1 MTRVRTRWH
10 FSRLLLL
17 FSSSEALQAR
27 RCLTLLLLGLTS
39 LRTVLS
45 CDEKTRPQ
53 SRDLSALPRYLEAE
67 RYSERKDLDA
77 PRVIPEWMQ
86 RENEASSMADQS
98 ASDVAS
104 DDHPGHSLKIQR
116 NRDGFN
122 PSVKKR
128 AHLDD
133 DILASGVN
141 DRRGDRVRSGS
152 TSNYPKRKSNDHL
165 SGSAKTRRVR
175 EGIGFQSMKRR
186 EESSAENWLGNLVR
200 KRRGAAPTLR
210 VASYYTANEVQFHDS
225 DNEARSLMILDRS
238 RRSAGN
244 LAESP
249 AAHNRDAEDAL
260 MEVPPIDR
268 LHSRVA
274 PSVSH
279 PTVKSTR
286 SRRDR
291 NGINF
296 EVERVGLNA
305 DNLYAET
312 PVNRANER
320 MSDYAARRN
329 LRGSEI
335 LSRPSE
341 RDIDDALAE
350 HRDDLAADRSDRGI
364 VGIWVTRQTHLD
376 RRNIYSLDDRS
387 GGTRKSESSADWLR
401 ESDGIVINGV
411 RNEFASANA
420 NASES
425 DVNAIAIDAVADD
438 FDVGGTISI
447 ENQVEL
453 DGISEIE
460 NRTDDAELDDSEYLD
475 SPLDLDRAEIRSA
488 NCRNVACSK
497 SSSDDDVSVIRITK
511 FGEAGEESNEDPFA
525 KVNDISMAAGN
536 GSDTDINVDSEA
548 PFTGFEGSQKFP
560 VKINHKSARVPSQV
574 EKFDRRHFGP
584 HKENV
589 LEEASTWYPSTTVLS
604 DLPKSPSEDVL
615 HRKTNDA
622 GFEDGVVELREANNS
637 NEETTEMDDELDD
650 TYDES
655 WLPSSTDESDE
666 SLSGSSDIEYNSDK
680 KLAVT
685 SNVADS
691 EFDSATRDKNDSE
704 YSNADID
711 VTSAKPTKKTTITI
725 LGLFE
730 MTHGTVPRPEGTREL
745 QAAKLAVDRV
755 NELNIL
761 KRFHLRLIYNDT
773 KCDSGVAVDRFF
785 HALYAPREKHLMPF
799 LLGTACSEVTETLAK
814 IVPYWNV
821 IQVSFGSTAP
831 ALSDSNEFPL
841 FLRTVAPDSSHNP
854 ARIALIKHF
863 GWDTVTAL
871 SQTGDMYSLAV
882 NDLVTELEQANIT
895 CTATITFAENDYKE
909 QLRTLKE
916 LDTRIIIGSFSPRLA
931 QRVFCEAW
939 KLGMHGGDYAW
950 ILPGETIDS
959 LRIAGD
965 WWHVGVR
972 ECSPSQLSQT
982 LDGLIIVKS
991 HATVVGNETS
1001 ASGLTSEK
1009 FTSQLNNTGV
1019 AHSKFAGQTYDAVWA
1034 MALALAKTEVHLN
1047 RRNESMTQYTH
1058 TRKDFAM
1065 LLLQQLKDLRFIG
1078 VSGPVSFDDADRVGI
1093 TAFYQMHGHDI
1104 KRIAI
1109 YTPEDEKLIMN
1120 CPGCEATRWPGGQVP
1135 AARRVFR
1142 LRMVTV
1148 APAAFLAITC
1158 IASVGVTLAI
1168 AFLAFNLHF
1177 RKHKSIKLS
1186 SPRLNNMAAV
1196 GCGLVYGAVILLG
1209 LDDATLPDS
1218 DGYYPTVCKARVY
1231 LLSAGFSLA
1240 FGSMFTKTYRVHRLF
1255 TRSRSGV
1262 VKNKLLQDTQLIFL
1276 ICMLLVIDV
1285 VVGTL
1290 WVILDPMQRHL
1301 QNLTLEISP
1310 QDRGVVYQ
1318 PQVEVCRS
1326 QHTNGWLSALYVYKG
1341 LLLVVGVY
1349 MAWETRHV
1357 KIPALNDS
1365 QYIGM
1370 SVYFVVITSVIVV
1383 VLANLMS
1390 DRATLAFVTITA
1402 LILASTTATLTLLFL
1417 PQLANILAGESLPD
1431 PVVQSLGFKI
1441 ECNTRRFVI
1450 DDRSELLYRAEV
1462 QNRVYR
1468 REVARLELELA
1479 RLEKQLAEP
1488 VEPSRTSSSASIPQ
1502 RNPSIGGGLPL
1513 LLLSV
1518 IPPVI
1523 PRASW
1528 PSADSSGIRRGTVA
1542 FSSQPDLE
1550 PGDPRQSL
1558 ADLYKL
1564 HRRRETEGPNRLG
1577 VFQRLFSLFGSR
1589 PSSRKTSTASFTGVA
1604 SALRVHMGY
1613 IAGLVPGAKAASTCQ
1628 VNAQGTQSPHT
1639 RCGSGPII
1647 SITSEEDRRLSLGL
1661 RRTESSE
1668 PKVNFS
1674 LPPQT
1679 STSQSSSREKIR
1691 GSPRFPHRIIPAN
1704 SLNAIIQS
1712 TSVTRPHRWH
1722 SMDDAM
1728 KPKVTQTT
1736 SRGSSSSNSEVWTN
1750 EIKVPFSK
1758 LANTVRVKKPP
1769 DSLALTVA
1777 MTVDSKMSPVDTRL
1791 GSDLRKLFREND
1803 SEEISPA
1810 EQELKTMRS
1819 SSSSSSSLKII
1830 GATND
1835 FVPLKNDSTPETR
1848 HDTVRN
1854 FHQESRP
1861 RPTSPVISVV
1871 DTGEESNANVDSN
1884 VGTTSC
1890 EEKKPTSAT

>member
-27 RCLTLLLLGLTS
+27 HCLTLLLLGLTS
-39 LRTVLS
+39 LRTALS
-45 CDEKTRPQ
+45 CDEKTRLQ
-53 SRDLSALPRYLEAE
+53 SRDLSALPRYLEARRYTE
-67 RYSERKDLDA
+67 RRDLDA
-77 PRVIPEWMQ
+77 PKAIPEWMQ
-86 RENEASSMADQS
+86 RENEASSMAGQS

-104 DDHPGHSLKIQR
+104 DDHFSDLLKTR
-116 NRDGFN
+116 SDRDGC
-122 PSVKKR
+122 VDGQR
-128 AHLDD
+128 
-133 DILASGVN
+133 GVQ
-141 DRRGDRVRSGS
+141 VHSE
-152 TSNYPKRKSNDHL
+152 TASNYPRRKSDGRL
-165 SGSAKTRRVR
+165 SDPAKTQQVR
-175 EGIGFQSMKRR
+175 KAILFPSIKQR
-186 EESSAENWLGNLVR
+186 EEIGNNWLRSLVMKQRGVPKNLQVTSR
-200 KRRGAAPTLR
+200 YAVNQA
-210 VASYYTANEVQFHDS
+210 VNEVQFRDS
-225 DNEARSLMILDRS
+225 DNEASPTILDGPRQ
-238 RRSAGN
+238 SAGN
-244 LAESP
+244 LPGISV
-249 AAHNRDAEDAL
+249 HDRDAEDAL
-260 MEVPPIDR
+260 IEVPIDR
-268 LHSRVA
+268 WHSRA
-274 PSVSH
+274 ASSVSH
-279 PTVKSTR
+279 PMRPTGH
-286 SRRDR
+286 RRDR
-291 NGINF
+291 NGVSF
-296 EVERVGLNA
+296 EAVRAGLNA
-305 DNLYAET
+305 DNLFAET
-312 PVNRANER
+312 ARTNER
-320 MSDYAARRN
+320 TNGYSAHRSSHGSRRA
-329 LRGSEI
+329 
-335 LSRPSE
+335 LSRPKRSE
-341 RDIDDALAE
+341 RDIDVAAE
-350 HRDDLAADRSDRGI
+350 HRDDFADDRSERSGI
-364 VGIWVTRQTHLD
+364 AGFWVARQTHLS
-376 RRNIYSLDDRS
+376 RRNIHALDDRS
-387 GGTRKSESSADWLR
+387 DDRSAERLQ
-401 ESDGIVINGV
+401 ESDGIVISDV
-411 RNEFASANA
+411 RNEFANVNA
-420 NASES
+420 NDS
-425 DVNAIAIDAVADD
+425 DVNAIAIDAVVDD
-438 FDVGGTISI
+438 FDTVGTVSM

-460 NRTDDAELDDSEYLD
+460 NRTVAIDSGVD
-475 SPLDLDRAEIRSA
+475 RPSDLGGAEIRPAS
-488 NCRNVACSK
+488 CRNVACSE
-497 SSSDDDVSVIRITK
+497 SGDDDPSVIRIKK
-511 FGEAGEESNEDPFA
+511 FGKAEESNEAREYEDGDRFTR
-525 KVNDISMAAGN
+525 VGEISTAPGN
-536 GSDTDINVDSEA
+536 DTDIDIDSEA

-560 VKINHKSARVPSQV
+560 VKINHKSPSVPSQV

-584 HKENV
+584 HKEDV
-589 LEEASTWYPSTTVLS
+589 LEETSTWYSSTMLP
-604 DLPKSPSEDVL
+604 DLPKSPSRDVL
-615 HRKTNDA
+615 HRKTND
-622 GFEDGVVELREANNS
+622 DSDDEADEADNRS
-637 NEETTEMDDELDD
+637 EETTEMDAKRNDP
-650 TYDES
+650 YDES
-655 WLPSSTDESDE
+655 WSPSTDVPEGHLSEVQSGSDE
-666 SLSGSSDIEYNSDK
+666 

-685 SNVADS
+685 SNIADS
-691 EFDSATRDKNDSE
+691 EFENVTHEKNDSDSRTE
-704 YSNADID
+704 FD
-711 VTSAKPTKKTTITI
+711 VAISSARPIEKINITI

-730 MTHGTVPRPEGTREL
+730 MTHGTMPRPEGASEL
-745 QAAKLAVDRV
+745 QAAKLAVQRV

-761 KRFHLRLIYNDT
+761 KRFRLRLIYNDT
-773 KCDSGVAVDRFF
+773 RCDSGVAVDRFF
-785 HALYAPREKHLMPF
+785 HALYSTRKKHLMPF

-950 ILPGETIDS
+950 ILPGETIDA
-959 LRIAGD
+959 LGIKGD
-965 WWHVGVR
+965 WWRAGIG
-972 ECSPSQLSQT
+972 ECTTSQLSQT

-991 HATVVGNETS
+991 HPTVVGNETS
-1001 ASGLTSEK
+1001 ASGLTSKK
-1009 FTSQLNNTGV
+1009 FTSELNNTGV

-1034 MALALAKTEVHLN
+1034 MALALAETEVLLN
-1047 RRNESMTQYTH
+1047 RRNESMVQYTH
-1058 TRKDFAM
+1058 TRRDLAK
-1065 LLLQQLKDLRFIG
+1065 LLLEQLKDLRFIG

-1158 IASVGVTLAI
+1158 IASVGVTLAL

-1240 FGSMFTKTYRVHRLF
+1240 FGSMFTKTYRVHRIF

-1285 VVGTL
+1285 VVVTL

-1370 SVYFVVITSVIVV
+1370 SVYFVVITSGIVV
-1383 VLANLMS
+1383 VLANLMP

-1402 LILASTTATLTLLFL
+1402 LILASTTATLALLFL
-1417 PQLANILAGESLPD
+1417 PQLANILAGERAD
-1431 PVVQSLGFKI
+1431 PVVQSLGLKI
-1441 ECNTRRFVI
+1441 ECNTRRFVT
-1450 DDRSELLYRAEV
+1450 DDRRELQYRVEV

-1468 REVARLELELA
+1468 REMAQLELELA
-1479 RLEKQLAEP
+1479 RLEKQLAQEP

-1518 IPPVI
+1518 LPPVI

-1528 PSADSSGIRRGTVA
+1528 PSADSSA

-1589 PSSRKTSTASFTGVA
+1589 PSSRKTSTASFGGVA

-1628 VNAQGTQSPHT
+1628 VDAQGTHSPHT

-1661 RRTESSE
+1661 RRKESSE

-1704 SLNAIIQS
+1704 SLSAIAQG
-1712 TSVTRPHRWH
+1712 TSITRPHRWH

-1736 SRGSSSSNSEVWTN
+1736 SRGSCSPNSDVWTTS
-1750 EIKVPFSK
+1750 EIKVSFGELDS
-1758 LANTVRVKKPP
+1758 TVRAKKPP
-1769 DSLALTVA
+1769 DSLALTTA
-1777 MTVDSKMSPVDTRL
+1777 ADSKMSPVDTRL

-1803 SEEISPA
+1803 SEETVSPA
-1810 EQELKTMRS
+1810 EHELKTTRS
-1819 SSSSSSSLKII
+1819 SSSSSSSPKII
-1830 GATND
+1830 GATSHS
-1835 FVPLKNDSTPETR
+1835 VLLKNDFTPETR
-1848 HDTVRN
+1848 CDTVSN
-1854 FHQESRP
+1854 FRQESRP

-1871 DTGEESNANVDSN
+1871 DMDNRGEELNADADSR
-1884 VGTTSC
+1884 VGTSC
-1890 EEKKPTSAT
+1890 EKKPSTSVT

>member
-27 RCLTLLLLGLTS
+27 HCLTLLLLGLTS
-39 LRTVLS
+39 LCTGLS
-45 CDEKTRPQ
+45 CDEKARPQ
-53 SRDLSALPRYLEAE
+53 NPRDLNALPSYVEAQ
-67 RYSERKDLDA
+67 RYSERRDLDA
-77 PRVIPEWMQ
+77 PRVIPEWIR
-86 RENEASSMADQS
+86 RENEASGMAGQS
-98 ASDVAS
+98 VSDVAS
-104 DDHPGHSLKIQR
+104 DDHLGDSPKLQR
-116 NRDGFN
+116 DRDESS
-122 PSVKKR
+122 PSITKR
-128 AHLDD
+128 AYLGD
-133 DILASGVN
+133 DIVASSDQVH
-141 DRRGDRVRSGS
+141 SGS
-152 TSNYPKRKSNDHL
+152 TSNYPKRKSDDRL
-165 SGSAKTRRVR
+165 SDSAKSRQVR
-175 EGIGFQSMKRR
+175 DGINFRSMRQR
-186 EESSAENWLGNLVR
+186 EESSAKNWLSNLVKKQR
-200 KRRGAAPTLR
+200 DVPTPQLTP
-210 VASYYTANEVQFHDS
+210 YYTVNQAVNEVQFRDS
-225 DNEARSLMILDRS
+225 DNEASLIILDGS
-238 RRSAGN
+238 SRSASNLPGN
-244 LAESP
+244 SP
-249 AAHNRDAEDAL
+249 ARDRDAEDAL
-260 MEVPPIDR
+260 MELPIDR

-279 PTVKSTR
+279 PTEAAR
-286 SRRDR
+286 SRRQETQFR
-291 NGINF
+291 NGLSS
-296 EVERVGLNA
+296 EAERVVGLNP
-305 DNLYAET
+305 DNLFAET
-312 PVNRANER
+312 SVNRANKR
-320 MSDYAARRN
+320 ASGYSVDHRSS
-329 LRGSEI
+329 RGGEAS
-335 LSRPSE
+335 SRPSE
-341 RDIDDALAE
+341 RGIDVAAE
-350 HRDDLAADRSDRGI
+350 RSDDLAADRSDRGI
-364 VGIWVTRQTHLD
+364 IGTWAARQTHLD
-376 RRNIYSLDDRS
+376 RRNIHSLDYRS
-387 GGTRKSESSADWLR
+387 GGKRRTENSADWLH
-401 ESDGIVINGV
+401 ESADIAINDV
-411 RNEFASANA
+411 RNEFTNANA
-420 NASES
+420 NDSN
-425 DVNAIAIDAVADD
+425 VNAVAVADD
-438 FDVGGTISI
+438 FDDVSRTISI
-447 ENQVEL
+447 QNQVEL

-460 NRTDDAELDDSEYLD
+460 NRTSNDSEYVD
-475 SPLDLDRAEIRSA
+475 GSLDLDGEEIRPA

-497 SSSDDDVSVIRITK
+497 SSDDDSVIRIK
-511 FGEAGEESNEDPFA
+511 NFGEAEEFDEDRGYEDEDRFA
-525 KVNDISMAAGN
+525 QIDEVSTTAGN
-536 GSDTDINVDSEA
+536 DSYTDDINVDSEA

-560 VKINHKSARVPSQV
+560 VKINHHKSPSVSSQV

-584 HKENV
+584 HKEDI
-589 LEEASTWYPSTTVLS
+589 LEETSTWYPSTVLL
-604 DLPKSPSEDVL
+604 DLPKSPSRDAP
-615 HRKTNDA
+615 HRKTND
-622 GFEDGVVELREANNS
+622 GSDGVIDKLDEMDNRS
-637 NEETTEMDDELDD
+637 EETTEIDEERNN
-650 TYDES
+650 THGES
-655 WLPSSTDESDE
+655 WLPGTDVPDERLSVFSGTKSNSDE
-666 SLSGSSDIEYNSDK
+666 RLT
-680 KLAVT
+680 VT

-691 EFDSATRDKNDSE
+691 EFENATRNNSDSGAE
-704 YSNADID
+704 ID
-711 VTSAKPTKKTTITI
+711 VTVSSAKPTEKMNITI

-730 MTHGTVPRPEGTREL
+730 MTYGAVPRPEGASEL
-745 QAAKLAVDRV
+745 QAAKLAVERV
-755 NELNIL
+755 NELDIL
-761 KRFHLRLIYNDT
+761 KRFRLRLIYNDT
-773 KCDSGVAVDRFF
+773 RCDSGVAVDRFF
-785 HALYAPREKHLMPF
+785 HALYSTRKKHLMPF

-841 FLRTVAPDSSHNP
+841 FLRTVAPDSSRNP

-959 LRIAGD
+959 LGITGD
-965 WWHVGVR
+965 WWHVGVG

-1001 ASGLTSEK
+1001 ASGLTSKK
-1009 FTSQLNNTGV
+1009 FTSELNNTGV

-1034 MALALAKTEVHLN
+1034 MAAALAETEVLLN
-1047 RRNESMTQYTH
+1047 RRNESMAQYTH
-1058 TRKDFAM
+1058 KRKDIVT

-1158 IASVGVTLAI
+1158 IASVGVTLAL

-1240 FGSMFTKTYRVHRLF
+1240 FGSMFTKTYRVHRIF

-1285 VVGTL
+1285 VVVTL

-1370 SVYFVVITSVIVV
+1370 SVYFVVITSGIVV
-1383 VLANLMS
+1383 VLANLMP

-1402 LILASTTATLTLLFL
+1402 LILASTTATLALLFL
-1417 PQLANILAGESLPD
+1417 PQLANILGGERAD
-1431 PVVQSLGFKI
+1431 PVVQSLGLKI
-1441 ECNTRRFVI
+1441 ECNTRRFVT
-1450 DDRSELLYRAEV
+1450 DDRRELQYRVEV

-1468 REVARLELELA
+1468 REMAQLELELA
-1479 RLEKQLAEP
+1479 RLEKQLAQEP
-1488 VEPSRTSSSASIPQ
+1488 VEPSHTSSSASIPQ

-1518 IPPVI
+1518 LPPVI

-1528 PSADSSGIRRGTVA
+1528 PSADSSAVQGRHA
-1542 FSSQPDLE
+1542 
-1550 PGDPRQSL
+1550 
-1558 ADLYKL
+1558 
-1564 HRRRETEGPNRLG
+1564 
-1577 VFQRLFSLFGSR
+1577 SR
-1589 PSSRKTSTASFTGVA
+1589 YR
-1604 SALRVHMGY
+1604 
-1613 IAGLVPGAKAASTCQ
+1613 
-1628 VNAQGTQSPHT
+1628 
-1639 RCGSGPII
+1639 
-1647 SITSEEDRRLSLGL
+1647 SI
-1661 RRTESSE
+1661 
-1668 PKVNFS
+1668 
-1674 LPPQT
+1674 
-1679 STSQSSSREKIR
+1679 
-1691 GSPRFPHRIIPAN
+1691 
-1704 SLNAIIQS
+1704 
-1712 TSVTRPHRWH
+1712 
-1722 SMDDAM
+1722 
-1728 KPKVTQTT
+1728 
-1736 SRGSSSSNSEVWTN
+1736 
-1750 EIKVPFSK
+1750 
-1758 LANTVRVKKPP
+1758 
-1769 DSLALTVA
+1769 
-1777 MTVDSKMSPVDTRL
+1777 
-1791 GSDLRKLFREND
+1791 
-1803 SEEISPA
+1803 
-1810 EQELKTMRS
+1810 
-1819 SSSSSSSLKII
+1819 
-1830 GATND
+1830 
-1835 FVPLKNDSTPETR
+1835 
-1848 HDTVRN
+1848 
-1854 FHQESRP
+1854 
-1861 RPTSPVISVV
+1861 
-1871 DTGEESNANVDSN
+1871 
-1884 VGTTSC
+1884 
-1890 EEKKPTSAT
+1890 

>member
-27 RCLTLLLLGLTS
+27 HCLTLLLLGLTS
-39 LRTVLS
+39 LRTALS
-45 CDEKTRPQ
+45 CDEKTRLQ
-53 SRDLSALPRYLEAE
+53 SRDLSALPRYLEARRYPE
-67 RYSERKDLDA
+67 RRDLDA

-86 RENEASSMADQS
+86 RENEASSMAGQS

-104 DDHPGHSLKIQR
+104 DDHPGDSLKTQR
-116 NRDGFN
+116 DRDGSE
-122 PSVKKR
+122 PSVTRR
-128 AHLDD
+128 AYFDD
-133 DILASGVN
+133 DILASRNN
-141 DRRGDRVRSGS
+141 DQRGDDHRVRPNYA
-152 TSNYPKRKSNDHL
+152 SNYSKRKSDDRLGNP
-165 SGSAKTRRVR
+165 AKTRQIRDGSNFR
-175 EGIGFQSMKRR
+175 SMKQR
-186 EESSAENWLGNLVR
+186 EESVKKWLSNLVK
-200 KRRGAAPTLR
+200 KRHGAPTLQ
-210 VASYYTANEVQFHDS
+210 VTPYYTVNQAVNEVQFRDS
-225 DNEARSLMILDRS
+225 DNEASLTILDGS
-238 RRSAGN
+238 RPSAGN
-244 LAESP
+244 PPEIP
-249 AAHNRDAEDAL
+249 VPDRDAEDAL
-260 MEVPPIDR
+260 IEVSIDR
-268 LHSRVA
+268 LHSREAA
-274 PSVSH
+274 PSISQ
-279 PTVKSTR
+279 PTEPTR

-291 NGINF
+291 NRVGF
-296 EVERVGLNA
+296 QAERAGLNA
-305 DNLYAET
+305 DNLFAET
-312 PVNRANER
+312 PVANER
-320 MSDYAARRN
+320 TSDYSAHRS
-329 LRGSEI
+329 LRESEA
-335 LSRPSE
+335 LNE
-341 RDIDDALAE
+341 RDIDVAAE
-350 HRDDLAADRSDRGI
+350 RRDDLASDRSDRGI
-364 VGIWVTRQTHLD
+364 GGFWTARQTHLD
-376 RRNIYSLDDRS
+376 RRNIYALDNQS
-387 GGTRKSESSADWLR
+387 GGGGAGARGSRSPADRLR
-401 ESDGIVINGV
+401 ESDGVVINDV
-411 RNEFASANA
+411 RNEFTNA
-420 NASES
+420 NASDS
-425 DVNAIAIDAVADD
+425 NVNAIAFDAAADD
-438 FDVGGTISI
+438 FDVGVISI
-447 ENQVEL
+447 ENKVEL
-453 DGISEIE
+453 DGTSDIE
-460 NRTDDAELDDSEYLD
+460 NRTDADSEYVDSSLD
-475 SPLDLDRAEIRSA
+475 IDGAEIRPA
-488 NCRNVACSK
+488 NCRNVACSR
-497 SSSDDDVSVIRITK
+497 SSDDDVSVIRIKK
-511 FGEAGEESNEDPFA
+511 FGEAKESTSEDRGYEDEDHFARVGEVSTTP
-525 KVNDISMAAGN
+525 GN
-536 GSDTDINVDSEA
+536 GSSDTDIDVDSEA

-560 VKINHKSARVPSQV
+560 VKINHKSPAVPAQV

-584 HKENV
+584 HKEDV
-589 LEEASTWYPSTTVLS
+589 LEETSTWYTVLP
-604 DLPKSPSEDVL
+604 DLPKSPSRDVL
-615 HRKTNDA
+615 RRKTSDDDDDDSDDDIVSEMN
-622 GFEDGVVELREANNS
+622 EADNS
-637 NEETTEMDDELDD
+637 DETTEMDAKRNV

-655 WLPSSTDESDE
+655 WLSGTEVPKERTSDFSGINFDEKLDE
-666 SLSGSSDIEYNSDK
+666 

-685 SNVADS
+685 TANIADS
-691 EFDSATRDKNDSE
+691 EFDSATRDRNDSDGRTE
-704 YSNADID
+704 ID
-711 VTSAKPTKKTTITI
+711 VTTPMEKTNITI

-730 MTHGTVPRPEGTREL
+730 MTQGLKPRPDGSSEL
-745 QAAKLAVDRV
+745 QAAKLAVERV
-755 NELNIL
+755 NELDIL

-785 HALYAPREKHLMPF
+785 HALYSTRKKHLMPF

-831 ALSDSNEFPL
+831 ALSDSNEYPL

-931 QRVFCEAW
+931 QRVFCEMW

-959 LRIAGD
+959 LKTNDRHFG
-965 WWHVGVR
+965 VG

-1001 ASGLTSEK
+1001 ASGLTSKK
-1009 FTSQLNNTGV
+1009 FNSELNNTGV

-1034 MALALAKTEVHLN
+1034 MAVALAETEVLLN
-1047 RRNESMTQYTH
+1047 RRNESMAQYTH

-1065 LLLQQLKDLRFIG
+1065 LLLEQLKDLRFIG
-1078 VSGPVSFDDADRVGI
+1078 VSGPVSFDNADRVGI
-1093 TAFYQMHGHDI
+1093 TAFYQIHGHDI

-1158 IASVGVTLAI
+1158 IASVGVTLAL

-1177 RKHKSIKLS
+1177 RRHKSIKLS

-1196 GCGLVYGAVILLG
+1196 GCSLVYGAVILLG
-1209 LDDATLPDS
+1209 LDDATLSDS

-1240 FGSMFTKTYRVHRLF
+1240 FGSMFTKTYRVHRIF

-1285 VVGTL
+1285 VVVTL

-1370 SVYFVVITSVIVV
+1370 SVYFVVITSGIVV
-1383 VLANLMS
+1383 VLANLMP

-1402 LILASTTATLTLLFL
+1402 LILASTTATLALLFL
-1417 PQLANILAGESLPD
+1417 PQLANILAGERAD
-1431 PVVQSLGFKI
+1431 PVVQSLGLKI
-1441 ECNTRRFVI
+1441 ECNTRRFVT
-1450 DDRSELLYRAEV
+1450 DDRRELQYRVEV

-1468 REVARLELELA
+1468 REMAQLELELA
-1479 RLEKQLAEP
+1479 RLEKQLAQEP
-1488 VEPSRTSSSASIPQ
+1488 VETSRASSSASIPQ

-1518 IPPVI
+1518 LPPVI

-1628 VNAQGTQSPHT
+1628 VDAQGTHSPQT

-1647 SITSEEDRRLSLGL
+1647 SITSEEDRRLSLVGL
-1661 RRTESSE
+1661 RRKESSE

-1704 SLNAIIQS
+1704 SLSAIAQG
-1712 TSVTRPHRWH
+1712 TSVARPHRWH
-1722 SMDDAM
+1722 SMDDAT
-1728 KPKVTQTT
+1728 KPKTTQTT
-1736 SRGSSSSNSEVWTN
+1736 SRGSCSPNSDVSTTS
-1750 EIKVPFSK
+1750 EIRVSFTAT
-1758 LANTVRVKKPP
+1758 ANIVRVKKPP

-1777 MTVDSKMSPVDTRL
+1777 VDSKMSPVDARL

-1803 SEEISPA
+1803 SEEAVSPA
-1810 EQELKTMRS
+1810 EHESKTTRS

-1830 GATND
+1830 GATSD
-1835 FVPLKNDSTPETR
+1835 SVKNDSTPETQR
-1848 HDTVRN
+1848 DTVSN
-1854 FHQESRP
+1854 VHQESRP
-1861 RPTSPVISVV
+1861 RPMSPVISVI
-1871 DTGEESNANVDSN
+1871 DLDNPGEELNADVDSR
-1884 VGTTSC
+1884 VGTSH
-1890 EEKKPTSAT
+1890 EEKRPTSVT

>member
-1 MTRVRTRWH
+1 MTRVRTRRH

-17 FSSSEALQAR
+17 FSSSEALHAR
-27 RCLTLLLLGLTS
+27 HCLTLLLLGLTS

-53 SRDLSALPRYLEAE
+53 SRDLNAFPRHVEVS
-67 RYSERKDLDA
+67 RYSERRDLDA
-77 PRVIPEWMQ
+77 VPGAIPEWMQ
-86 RENEASSMADQS
+86 RKRNEVSSMVGQS
-98 ASDVAS
+98 ASGAVSDHHSSDSRAS
-104 DDHPGHSLKIQR
+104 QR
-116 NRDGFN
+116 NRDSSAPPVTKGTHAEDRSIFL
-122 PSVKKR
+122 SAV
-128 AHLDD
+128 D
-133 DILASGVN
+133 
-141 DRRGDRVRSGS
+141 DRRDGPVRSP
-152 TSNYPKRKSNDHL
+152 TSRPKFGHR
-165 SGSAKTRRVR
+165 SGDSVENRRVGN
-175 EGIGFQSMKRR
+175 GIVFQSMKQSRKSAKDKLNDPVGERGSVPAHQVTHHRSMDPEAVR
-186 EESSAENWLGNLVR
+186 EAEFQDHPSGIDE
-200 KRRGAAPTLR
+200 T
-210 VASYYTANEVQFHDS
+210 
-225 DNEARSLMILDRS
+225 SLMTLGRPHQSTGSFLKGPVRDRS
-238 RRSAGN
+238 AKG
-244 LAESP
+244 
-249 AAHNRDAEDAL
+249 AL
-260 MEVPPIDR
+260 VEVPIDQSR
-268 LHSRVA
+268 LSE
-274 PSVSH
+274 PSSVSH
-279 PTVKSTR
+279 VTGLTR

-291 NGINF
+291 DEDSSDGAKQT
-296 EVERVGLNA
+296 GLNA
-305 DNLYAET
+305 SNVFAGT
-312 PVNRANER
+312 SINRANER
-320 MSDYAARRN
+320 TSDYSAGRNARANEAGSDRSSENGIDFAAIR
-329 LRGSEI
+329 
-335 LSRPSE
+335 
-341 RDIDDALAE
+341 
-350 HRDDLAADRSDRGI
+350 RDDLARNRSDRGI
-364 VGIWVTRQTHLD
+364 AAFEVTRQT
-376 RRNIYSLDDRS
+376 RS
-387 GGTRKSESSADWLR
+387 DIGGTYALDNRSYGTRGSESTTDYPNG
-401 ESDGIVINGV
+401 SDNFNFVGND
-411 RNEFASANA
+411 SANSRG
-420 NASES
+420 NDGNV
-425 DVNAIAIDAVADD
+425 DVIVFGTVADYVED
-438 FDVGGTISI
+438 SVTSVEGGRRIA
-447 ENQVEL
+447 L
-453 DGISEIE
+453 DGVSEIG
-460 NRTDDAELDDSEYLD
+460 NRTETNSEYVD
-475 SPLDLDRAEIRSA
+475 NTSDYNVAEIRGA
-488 NCRNVACSK
+488 GCGDDACSAASDNDVPVIRTRK
-497 SSSDDDVSVIRITK
+497 FGGAKESSDNREHEDHFARVSDVSTTP
-511 FGEAGEESNEDPFA
+511 G
-525 KVNDISMAAGN
+525 ND
-536 GSDTDINVDSEA
+536 VDVEA

-560 VKINHKSARVPSQV
+560 VKINRDKSPAMVPPV
-574 EKFDRRHFGP
+574 ERFDWRHFGP

-589 LEEASTWYPSTTVLS
+589 LEETSTSTYSSTVPPG
-604 DLPKSPSEDVL
+604 LPKSPSRDAL
-615 HRKTNDA
+615 HHARKTN
-622 GFEDGVVELREANNS
+622 GGIG
-637 NEETTEMDDELDD
+637 EMDRKDSRGEDAIENNEKQND
-650 TYDES
+650 THDES
-655 WLPSSTDESDE
+655 RLPGASSGRRSPG
-666 SLSGSSDIEYNSDK
+666 LSGAESEPDETFAVISNTTVTTDNDMETASYSEDDSDG
-680 KLAVT
+680 
-685 SNVADS
+685 
-691 EFDSATRDKNDSE
+691 
-704 YSNADID
+704 NAEID
-711 VTSAKPTKKTTITI
+711 VTVPSVKPMEKTNITI

-730 MTHGTVPRPEGTREL
+730 ITHGTVPRPEGFSEL

-755 NELNIL
+755 NELDIL
-761 KRFHLRLIYNDT
+761 KHFRLRLIYNDT

-785 HALYAPREKHLMPF
+785 HALYSTRKKHLMPF

-841 FLRTVAPDSSHNP
+841 FVRTVAPDSSHNP

-916 LDTRIIIGSFSPRLA
+916 LDTRIIIGSFSSRLA

-950 ILPGETIDS
+950 ILPDDTITLS
-959 LRIAGD
+959 GMKGD
-965 WWHVGVR
+965 WWHAGVG
-972 ECSPSQLSQT
+972 ECSHSQLSQT
-982 LDGLIIVKS
+982 MDGLIIVKS
-991 HATVVGNETS
+991 HAQLVGDEVS
-1001 ASGLTSEK
+1001 VSGLTNAEFISEL
-1009 FTSQLNNTGV
+1009 TNRSIT
-1019 AHSKFAGQTYDAVWA
+1019 HSKFAEQTYDAVWA
-1034 MALALAKTEVHLN
+1034 MALALARTEVLLN
-1047 RRNESMTQYTH
+1047 RQNESMAQYTH
-1058 TRKDFAM
+1058 TRKDLTYH
-1065 LLLQQLKDLRFIG
+1065 LLEQLKLQHFIG
-1078 VSGPVSFDDADRVGI
+1078 VSGPVSFKDADRVGI
-1093 TAFYQMHGHDI
+1093 TAFYQMMHGQDDI

-1109 YTPEDEKLIMN
+1109 YTPEDGKLIMN

-1158 IASVGVTLAI
+1158 IASVGVTLAL

-1240 FGSMFTKTYRVHRLF
+1240 FGSMFTKTYRVHRIF

-1285 VVGTL
+1285 VVVTL

-1326 QHTNGWLSALYVYKG
+1326 QHTNGWLGALYVYKG

-1370 SVYFVVITSVIVV
+1370 SVYFVVITSGIVV
-1383 VLANLMS
+1383 VLANLMP

-1402 LILASTTATLTLLFL
+1402 LILASTTATLALLFL
-1417 PQLANILAGESLPD
+1417 PQLANILGGERAD
-1431 PVVQSLGFKI
+1431 PVIQSLGLKI
-1441 ECNTRRFVI
+1441 ECNTRRFVT
-1450 DDRSELLYRAEV
+1450 DDKRELQYRVEV

-1468 REVARLELELA
+1468 REMAQLELELA
-1479 RLEKQLAEP
+1479 RLEKQLAQEP

-1518 IPPVI
+1518 LPPVI

-1613 IAGLVPGAKAASTCQ
+1613 IAGLVPGARAASTCQ
-1628 VNAQGTQSPHT
+1628 VDAQGSHSPHA

-1661 RRTESSE
+1661 RRKESSE
-1668 PKVNFS
+1668 PRVNFS
-1674 LPPQT
+1674 LPPQV

-1691 GSPRFPHRIIPAN
+1691 GSPRFPHRIIPTN
-1704 SLNAIIQS
+1704 SLSAIAQG
-1712 TSVTRPHRWH
+1712 TSIPRPHRWH
-1722 SMDDAM
+1722 SMEDAS
-1728 KPKVTQTT
+1728 KSKITKT
-1736 SRGSSSSNSEVWTN
+1736 SRGSCSPNSDVWATSEVG
-1750 EIKVPFSK
+1750 VPFSE
-1758 LANTVRVKKPP
+1758 LANTVRGRKPP
-1769 DSLALTVA
+1769 DSLPLTI
-1777 MTVDSKMSPVDTRL
+1777 TVDSKMSPVDTRL
-1791 GSDLRKLFREND
+1791 ASDLRKLFREND
-1803 SEEISPA
+1803 SQDPVSPA
-1810 EQELKTMRS
+1810 EYELKANGS
-1819 SSSSSSSLKII
+1819 SSSSSSSPKII
-1830 GATND
+1830 GIGD
-1835 FVPLKNDSTPETR
+1835 SVPLKNDSTLETWR
-1848 HDTVRN
+1848 GTGSN
-1854 FHQESRP
+1854 FRQEPSSHP
-1861 RPTSPVISVV
+1861 SSPVISVV
-1871 DTGEESNANVDSN
+1871 DTDNPGEAASTDVDGHTAG
-1884 VGTTSC
+1884 VSC
-1890 EEKKPTSAT
+1890 EEKRPTTV

>member
-1 MTRVRTRWH
+1 M
-10 FSRLLLL
+10 
-17 FSSSEALQAR
+17 
-27 RCLTLLLLGLTS
+27 
-39 LRTVLS
+39 
-45 CDEKTRPQ
+45 
-53 SRDLSALPRYLEAE
+53 
-67 RYSERKDLDA
+67 
-77 PRVIPEWMQ
+77 I
-86 RENEASSMADQS
+86 
-98 ASDVAS
+98 
-104 DDHPGHSLKIQR
+104 KI
-116 NRDGFN
+116 
-122 PSVKKR
+122 K
-128 AHLDD
+128 
-133 DILASGVN
+133 
-141 DRRGDRVRSGS
+141 
-152 TSNYPKRKSNDHL
+152 
-165 SGSAKTRRVR
+165 
-175 EGIGFQSMKRR
+175 
-186 EESSAENWLGNLVR
+186 
-200 KRRGAAPTLR
+200 
-210 VASYYTANEVQFHDS
+210 
-225 DNEARSLMILDRS
+225 
-238 RRSAGN
+238 
-244 LAESP
+244 
-249 AAHNRDAEDAL
+249 
-260 MEVPPIDR
+260 
-268 LHSRVA
+268 
-274 PSVSH
+274 
-279 PTVKSTR
+279 
-286 SRRDR
+286 
-291 NGINF
+291 
-296 EVERVGLNA
+296 
-305 DNLYAET
+305 
-312 PVNRANER
+312 
-320 MSDYAARRN
+320 
-329 LRGSEI
+329 
-335 LSRPSE
+335 
-341 RDIDDALAE
+341 
-350 HRDDLAADRSDRGI
+350 
-364 VGIWVTRQTHLD
+364 
-376 RRNIYSLDDRS
+376 
-387 GGTRKSESSADWLR
+387 
-401 ESDGIVINGV
+401 
-411 RNEFASANA
+411 
-420 NASES
+420 
-425 DVNAIAIDAVADD
+425 
-438 FDVGGTISI
+438 
-447 ENQVEL
+447 
-453 DGISEIE
+453 
-460 NRTDDAELDDSEYLD
+460 
-475 SPLDLDRAEIRSA
+475 
-488 NCRNVACSK
+488 
-497 SSSDDDVSVIRITK
+497 K
-511 FGEAGEESNEDPFA
+511 FGETTESYEDQEYEDHLER
-525 KVNDISMAAGN
+525 VSEITTTSGND
-536 GSDTDINVDSEA
+536 SDTDIDSEA

-560 VKINHKSARVPSQV
+560 VKINHKSPPVSQQV

-584 HKENV
+584 HKEDV
-589 LEEASTWYPSTTVLS
+589 ILEETSTWYPSTVFP
-604 DLPKSPSEDVL
+604 DLPKSPSRDVL
-615 HRKTNDA
+615 HRKTND
-622 GFEDGVVELREANNS
+622 DVSNNDVDEMDKADNRS
-637 NEETTEMDDELDD
+637 EETTKMYEKRNN

-655 WLPSSTDESDE
+655 WLPGTEVPASGRFSDINSDE
-666 SLSGSSDIEYNSDK
+666 K
-680 KLAVT
+680 FAMT
-685 SNVADS
+685 SNIADN
-691 EFDSATRDKNDSE
+691 EFENVTRDRNDSD
-704 YSNADID
+704 SRTKID
-711 VTSAKPTKKTTITI
+711 VTIPSARPIEKINITI

-730 MTHGTVPRPEGTREL
+730 MTHRALPRPEGSSEL
-745 QAAKLAVDRV
+745 QAAKLAVERINKLD
-755 NELNIL
+755 IL
-761 KRFHLRLIYNDT
+761 KRFRLRLIYNDT

-785 HALYAPREKHLMPF
+785 HALYSTRKKHLMPF

-931 QRVFCEAW
+931 QRVFCETW

-959 LRIAGD
+959 LGLTGN
-965 WWHVGVR
+965 WWNVGVG

-1001 ASGLTSEK
+1001 SSGLTSKK
-1009 FTSQLNNTGV
+1009 FTSELNNTGV
-1019 AHSKFAGQTYDAVWA
+1019 IHSKYAGQTYDAVWA
-1034 MALALAKTEVHLN
+1034 MALAFAETEVLLN
-1047 RRNESMTQYTH
+1047 RRNESMAQYAH
-1058 TRKDFAM
+1058 TRKDLAK
-1065 LLLQQLKDLRFIG
+1065 LLLEQLKDLRFIG

-1142 LRMVTV
+1142 SRLAGQVIEFVIAHRLRMVTV

-1158 IASVGVTLAI
+1158 IASVGVTLAL

-1218 DGYYPTVCKARVY
+1218 DGYYPTVCKVINIY
-1231 LLSAGFSLA
+1231 YVGILTVPTIGWLLLSFWLDVHEDLSGTQNLYEEPER
-1240 FGSMFTKTYRVHRLF
+1240 GLRVLQ
-1255 TRSRSGV
+1255 
-1262 VKNKLLQDTQLIFL
+1262 LLQDTQLIFL

-1285 VVGTL
+1285 VVVTL

-1318 PQVEVCRS
+1318 PQTTTVARMSRLDHRNYVNEPQPINPYLYLPLQVEVCRS

-1370 SVYFVVITSVIVV
+1370 SVYFVVITSGIVV
-1383 VLANLMS
+1383 VLANLMP

-1402 LILASTTATLTLLFL
+1402 LILASTTATLALLFL
-1417 PQLANILAGESLPD
+1417 PQLANILAGERAD
-1431 PVVQSLGFKI
+1431 PVVQSLGLKI
-1441 ECNTRRFVI
+1441 ECNTRRFVT
-1450 DDRSELLYRAEV
+1450 DDKRELQYRVEV

-1468 REVARLELELA
+1468 REMAQLELELA
-1479 RLEKQLAEP
+1479 RLEKQLAQEP
-1488 VEPSRTSSSASIPQ
+1488 VEPSHTSSSASIPQ

-1518 IPPVI
+1518 LPPVI

-1628 VNAQGTQSPHT
+1628 VDAQGTHSPHT

-1647 SITSEEDRRLSLGL
+1647 SITSEEDRRLSLVGL
-1661 RRTESSE
+1661 RRKESSE

-1704 SLNAIIQS
+1704 SLSAIAQG
-1712 TSVTRPHRWH
+1712 TSITRPHRWH
-1722 SMDDAM
+1722 SMDDAT

-1736 SRGSSSSNSEVWTN
+1736 SRGSCSPNSDVWTASEV
-1750 EIKVPFSK
+1750 KVSFSE
-1758 LANTVRVKKPP
+1758 ANTVRVKKPP
-1769 DSLALTVA
+1769 DSLALTNQ
-1777 MTVDSKMSPVDTRL
+1777 VDSKMSPIDTRL

-1803 SEEISPA
+1803 SEEAVSPA
-1810 EQELKTMRS
+1810 EHELKTMQS
-1819 SSSSSSSLKII
+1819 SSSSSSSMKII
-1830 GATND
+1830 GTTSD
-1835 FVPLKNDSTPETR
+1835 SVSLKNDSTPETR
-1848 HDTVRN
+1848 HDIVTN
-1854 FHQESRP
+1854 ICQESKP
-1861 RPTSPVISVV
+1861 RPTSPVISIV
-1871 DTGEESNANVDSN
+1871 DIDNPGEESNADVDSH
-1884 VGTTSC
+1884 VGTSC
-1890 EEKKPTSAT
+1890 EDKQSTPVT